1 MLNNLEMF
9 ISIPLDVSDYIWVC
23 TFIRYF
29 RAFGKS
35 WLGGGRKGLVLVV
48 NENGEESLGP
58 SVISLHSPLPSSS
71 SPPTAPSAC
80 PYYWPFYLFFCKVV

>member
-1 MLNNLEMF
+1 MIFGVSHFPTSYVCKWKSSFFASMLNNLEMF

-48 NENGEESLGP
+48 NENGE
-58 SVISLHSPLPSSS
+58 
-71 SPPTAPSAC
+71 
-80 PYYWPFYLFFCKVV
+80 

>member
-1 MLNNLEMF
+1 MEQFFFFASMLNNLEMF

-48 NENGEESLGP
+48 NENGE
-58 SVISLHSPLPSSS
+58 
-71 SPPTAPSAC
+71 
-80 PYYWPFYLFFCKVV
+80 